1 MRSQGEEL
9 STALVLDAYRAGFF
23 PMATERDGPITWHS
37 PDPRAIIPLRSFH
50 IPRSLRQ
57 VIRKGTFSLRVDSC
71 FEEVIRACA
80 DRGETW
86 ISEEII
92 RTYVRL
98 RDEGFG
104 HSVEVWKDG
113 VLAGGLY
120 GVAMGGAFFG
130 ESMFSRVSNASKVA
144 LVALVDLL
152 TKGGFV
158 LLDTQYLTPHLE
170 QFGACEIGRAEYL
183 TLLEDA
189 LLKDARLPQSTDCL
203 AAQRNIFSL

>member
-9 STALVLDAYRAGFF
+9 STTLVLEAYRAGFF

-37 PDPRAIIPLRSFH
+37 PDPRAIIPLRSFRV
-50 IPRSLRQ
+50 PRSLRR
-57 VIRKGTFSLRVDSC
+57 VLRKGTFSIRVDSC

-92 RTYVRL
+92 RTYIRL

-120 GVAMGGAFFG
+120 GVAIGGAFFG

-170 QFGACEIGRAEYL
+170 QFGAREIGRAEYL
-183 TLLEDA
+183 TLLEEA
-189 LLKDARLPQSTDCL
+189 LLNDARMPQLTDCL
-203 AAQRNIFSL
+203 AAQRGIPPS

>member
-1 MRSQGEEL
+1 MRSHSEEL

-23 PMATERDGPITWHS
+23 PMASERDGPITWHS

-57 VIRKGTFSLRVDSC
+57 VIRTGTFVIRVDSC

-86 ISEEII
+86 ISAEII
-92 RTYVRL
+92 RTYIRL
-98 RDEGFG
+98 REEGFG

-113 VLAGGLY
+113 ILAGGLY
-120 GVAMGGAFFG
+120 GVAIGGAFFG
-130 ESMFSRVSNASKVA
+130 ESMFSRVPNASKVA

-152 TKGGFV
+152 TTGGFV

-170 QFGACEIGRAEYL
+170 QFGACEIGRPEYL
-183 TLLEDA
+183 TLLEEA
-189 LLKDARLPQSTDCL
+189 VLRDARLPQSTDCL
-203 AAQRNIFSL
+203 TARRNAPSL